1 MYLSPALNNELD
13 KIVKNFEVAYRSYIA
28 DKVIT
33 NYPTKE
39 LFGNYIEGL
48 LNATNVTSIVQ
59 TGKFEGKLKKIKSK
73 RGFLSINKI

>member
-39 LFGNYIEGL
+39 LFEI
-48 LNATNVTSIVQ
+48 T
-59 TGKFEGKLKKIKSK
+59 LKAY
-73 RGFLSINKI
+73 